1 MNELKN
7 MLLSQQFMHQA
18 QMVMAWVG
26 HSSKRFDALAHFIY
40 GDDKKL
46 AQKAAWPMS
55 YLAEEHPDCVM
66 KHLPALLA
74 ATKKPG
80 VHIAVIRSV
89 VRLLQFVE
97 IPQELHG
104 EVMDKCFHYIED
116 VKEKPAVK
124 AFALTVLHNLSKQY
138 PEILPEIREIIR
150 SRMELET
157 PAFRARAKV
166 FLK

>member
-1 MNELKN
+1 
-7 MLLSQQFMHQA
+7 MLLSKKFMHQA
-18 QMVMAWVG
+18 KMVMAWVG
-26 HSSKRFDALAHFIY
+26 HSSKRFDTLAHFVY

-46 AQKAAWPMS
+46 AQKAAWPLS
-55 YLAEEHPDCVM
+55 YVAEAHPDWVM

-104 EVMDKCFHYIED
+104 EVMDNCFRYIED

-124 AFALTVLHNLSKQY
+124 AFALTVLYNLSREY
-138 PEILPEIREIIR
+138 PEILPEIKEIIL
-150 SRMELET
+150 SRMELES

>member
-1 MNELKN
+1 MKQLEE
-7 MLLSQQFMHQA
+7 MLLHQRFMHQA
-18 QMVMAWVG
+18 QKVMEWVG
-26 HSSKRFDALAHFIY
+26 SSSKRFDALAQLVC
-40 GDDKKL
+40 GDDKLL

-55 YLAEEHPDCVM
+55 YVAEAHPDWVI

-80 VHIAVIRSV
+80 VHTAVVRSV
-89 VRLLQFVE
+89 VRLLQFIV

-104 EVMDKCFHYIED
+104 EVMDNCFHYIED

-138 PEILPEIREIIR
+138 PEILPEIREIIS
-150 SRMELET
+150 SRMDMET